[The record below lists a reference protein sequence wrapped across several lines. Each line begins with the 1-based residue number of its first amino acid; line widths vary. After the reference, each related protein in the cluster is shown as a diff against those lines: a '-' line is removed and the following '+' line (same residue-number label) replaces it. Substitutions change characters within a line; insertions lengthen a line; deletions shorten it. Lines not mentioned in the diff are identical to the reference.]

1 MPTFDTL
8 RQQND
13 SRSLI
18 RKVQKA
24 IAVLAPKDVELPDSL
39 FEGGVLL
46 DLKALGWLP
55 VGMVTPDGYTF
66 NRETEKEDVDA
77 LGYASPVRSDTTRV
91 PRSIT
96 FTLIETGRK
105 HIQELKYGTSL
116 DAVTQDPITG
126 EIVFDEP
133 EMPADEEYRL
143 LVLGSDGPASENWV
157 MGKGYGA
164 VKLSGGGSETWGGDS
179 AVSSE
184 MTLDVFTDDE
194 IGTPVRHYLGGTG
207 ALKHKDVLGYTAGV

>member
-24 IAVLAPKDVELPDSL
+24 IAVLAPKDVELPESL